1 MKVFPGVAALLLW
14 HCASFA
20 QSFEVAS
27 VKPSRQTL
35 GRDFNKAVV
44 FGASSVTGRNV
55 TLKNLIVAAYNVQP
69 HQVFGGPK
77 WLDDSEYDLDAKAD
91 GPVAK
96 EQLRLMLRALL
107 AERFRLALHRETK
120 ELHVYE
126 LVVDKGG
133 PKIHAAKEPAG
144 PGARSLEQ
152 LANLISVQLTIPE
165 PTDPGKPSIASGAPI
180 PVIDKTGLT
189 GVYEITYELRPEP
202 GMDMF
207 KLWQQVLQGQLGL
220 KLESRKAPV
229 EVLILDNADR
239 IPVAN

>member
-1 MKVFPGVAALLLW
+1 MRTFLGVATLLLW
-14 HCASFA
+14 HFAAFA

-35 GRDFNKAVV
+35 GRDFNKPVV
-44 FGASSVTGRNV
+44 FGPSGLTGRNV
-55 TLKNLIVAAYNVQP
+55 TLKRLIVEAYNVQP
-69 HQVFGGPK
+69 HQVFGAPK
-77 WLDDSEYDLDAKAD
+77 WLDDSEYDIDAKAD
-91 GPVAK
+91 GPAAK

-107 AERFRLALHRETK
+107 AERFRLALHRENK

-144 PGARSLEQ
+144 SGARSLEQ

-165 PTDPGKPSIASGAPI
+165 PADPGKPSIASGAPI

-189 GVYEITYELRPEP
+189 GLYEITYDLHPDP

-207 KLWQQVLQGQLGL
+207 KLWQRILQDQLGL
-220 KLESRKAPV
+220 KLQSRKAPM
-229 EVLILDNADR
+229 EILIVDRADR

>member
-1 MKVFPGVAALLLW
+1 MRAFLGVTTLLLW
-14 HCASFA
+14 HCTIHA
-20 QSFEVAS
+20 QTFDVAS

-35 GRDFNKAVV
+35 GRDADKPVV
-44 FGASSVTGRNV
+44 FGPSGLTGRNV
-55 TLKNLIVAAYNVQP
+55 TLKRLIVQAYTVQP
-69 HQVFGGPK
+69 HQVLGGPK
-77 WLDDSEYDLDAKAD
+77 WLDDSEYDIDAKAD
-91 GPVAK
+91 APATQD
-96 EQLRLMLRALL
+96 QLRVMLRALL

-126 LVVDKGG
+126 LLVDKGG
-133 PKIHAAKEPAG
+133 PKIHPASNSASSA
-144 PGARSLEQ
+144 ARSLEQ

-165 PTDPGKPSIASGAPI
+165 PTDPTKPSIASGVPI

-189 GVYEITYELRPEP
+189 GLYEIAYELHPEP

-207 KLWQQVLQGQLGL
+207 KLWQRVLQEQLGL

-229 EVLILDNADR
+229 EVLIVDRVER